1 MADTQTQIVRL
12 SGFGEAKVSEIIGPS
27 KSACEKHPR
36 LKNLC
41 SLRKNVILPT
51 WKMYNLAKKQ
61 GKIEGDNPKTPF
73 IALNRDDEGV
83 FAEIKTESHEM
94 MKFVKHNL
102 EKYQKEFKTPEKKF
116 NFTLFAAFSKDL
128 IPRLIGRGKSSLD
141 AIRSEAVTQMDEE
154 TDVNHLS
161 LFSDEKKTKIWIKPF
176 KIKNDEE
183 NSFQSWMD
191 FVAKSKKHDV
201 VGWSPEEDDELI
213 KIEVTCFAGDMDYK
227 VFEDY
232 AYCLGDSFESRI
244 KHLLEKNKEFEE
256 HKKQELDAVMDI
268 LDNE

>member
-1 MADTQTQIVRL
+1 MAETQTQVVRL
-12 SGFGEAKVSEIIGPS
+12 PGFGDERVSDIIGPS
-27 KSACEKHPR
+27 KSVCEKYPR

-51 WKMYNLAKKQ
+51 WNMYNLAKKK

-83 FAEIKTESHEM
+83 FAEIKTESPEM

-102 EKYQKEFKTPEKKF
+102 EKYQKEFKKPEKKF
-116 NFTLFAAFSKDL
+116 NFTLFSALPKDL

-141 AIRSEAVTQMDEE
+141 AIRSEAVSQMDEE

-176 KIKNDEE
+176 VVKIDEE
-183 NSFQSWMD
+183 NTFQSWID
-191 FVAKSKKHDV
+191 YVGKSKKHDV

-213 KIEVTCFAGDMDYK
+213 KIELTCFAGDMDFK

-232 AYCLGDSFESRI
+232 AYCLGDSFENKI
-244 KHLLEKNKEFEE
+244 KGLIEKNKEFEGY
-256 HKKQELDAVMDI
+256 KQQELDAVMDI